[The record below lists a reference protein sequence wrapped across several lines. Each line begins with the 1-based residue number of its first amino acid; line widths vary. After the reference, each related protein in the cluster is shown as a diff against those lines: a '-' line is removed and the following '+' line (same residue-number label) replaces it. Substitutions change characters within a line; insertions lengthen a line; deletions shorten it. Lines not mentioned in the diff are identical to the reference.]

1 MDLTRWLPFTSTV
14 LAVVFAGAVLV
25 RYYRRRRLYLLF
37 WGLGLIYY
45 SLGTFAEFYSS
56 YAWNPLVFRLWY
68 LGGAILAAAW
78 LGQGT
83 VYMLVRRRNVA
94 HRLAAGLIVAS
105 ALAIGVTFN
114 TPLDDSAFTVE
125 AELSTQYKQILPYGA
140 HVRLLTPVFN
150 VYGTLWLVGGAAY
163 SAWIFWRKRIQ
174 LHRVIGNGLIAAGA
188 LAPAIGG
195 SLSRLGA
202 SESLYFSELLGV
214 LLMFLGF
221 LRATT
226 PIAARDPANQPSQA

>member
-25 RYYRRRRLYLLF
+25 RYYRRRTLYLLF
-37 WGLGLIYY
+37 WGLGLVFY

-83 VYMLVRRRNVA
+83 VYLLVRRRNVA

-105 ALAIGVTFN
+105 ALAVGVMFSTS
-114 TPLDDSAFTVE
+114 LDDSAFTVE
-125 AELSTQYKQILPYGA
+125 AELSTQYKQILPEGA
-140 HVRLLTPVFN
+140 LVRRLTPVFN

-163 SAWIFWRKRIQ
+163 SAWIFWRNRIL

-202 SESLYFSELLGV
+202 SESLYFSELLGA

-226 PIAARDPANQPSQA
+226 PIAAREPAKQPSQV

>member
-25 RYYRRRRLYLLF
+25 RYYRRRTLYLLF
-37 WGLGLIYY
+37 WGLGLVFY

-83 VYMLVRRRNVA
+83 VYLLVRRRNVA

-105 ALAIGVTFN
+105 ALAVGVMFSTS
-114 TPLDDSAFTVE
+114 LDDSAFTVE
-125 AELSTQYKQILPYGA
+125 AELSTQYKQILPEGA
-140 HVRLLTPVFN
+140 LVRRLTPVFN

-163 SAWIFWRKRIQ
+163 SVWIFWRNRIL

-202 SESLYFSELLGV
+202 SESLYFSELLGA

-226 PIAARDPANQPSQA
+226 PIAAREPAKQPSQV